1 MSATHTTPINT
12 NSPSTRLDSP
22 PIVPIA
28 APIRSSRSHLLILLT
43 LWLVIFF
50 SAVFTPPLL
59 DDADST
65 HAQAAQSMLATGDW
79 VTLHVDGIRY
89 LEKPPL
95 PYWITALSLK
105 LFTPGPPYARSADA
119 ERAATF
125 AVHLHLA
132 LVVLGLALLGYAWA
146 RRAFPSSNHHAALY
160 TSVFLLTSAGMFL
173 FTRVFIPD
181 ALLSLLLAF
190 TLYAFLRSLEAPGK
204 PLPGAIQISA
214 VWPYLTWLSLA
225 LAVLTKGL
233 VAIVFVGGSAIFY
246 LYWTE
251 SYRLWRR
258 LRPLTGT
265 LLFLAVAA
273 PWHILAGLRNTGGVN
288 GHGFFWFYF
297 INEHVLRFLG
307 RRIPR
312 DYNKLPGYLYWSL
325 HIVWLFPWS
334 LFAPAALVVA
344 WRKRQEILSRT
355 ANSFRSQTIL
365 LLLIFSALL
374 LVFFSISTNQEYYTF
389 PVYLPLLML
398 LAAAL
403 ASIESGIGSLD
414 PTLRR
419 ALSFA
424 FAAYTLLGLAAS
436 AALAYGLWSSRNLP
450 FVPDIGDLLAH
461 RAVAGYTLS
470 MSHFFDLTGPSFAAL
485 RLPASLAMAA
495 FLFGPAIAWILYAR
509 RRFFAAILAI
519 SGASA
524 VFLVAAHIA
533 FVRFNPMLS
542 SAGFARTITQLEA
555 SGRISHNNI
564 VLLYGDQAFGSSIP
578 FYLDRRVDLVNGR
591 TTSMYFG
598 STFPDAP
605 PIFLSSAD
613 LLAQWGHGERKL
625 LFVPLERRDEVKH
638 LLGNRQIILQQ
649 TSGKALIT
657 DRPLHQP

>member
-1 MSATHTTPINT
+1 MSAIHPTPSAT
-12 NSPSTRLDSP
+12 NP
-22 PIVPIA
+22 PPFLSSSGRAVA
-28 APIRSSRSHLLILLT
+28 TSARWSRSNLLILLA
-43 LWLVIFF
+43 LWLAIFV
-50 SAVFTPPLL
+50 SAAFTPPLL

-65 HAQAAQSMLATGDW
+65 HAQAAQAMLANGDL
-79 VTLHVDGIRY
+79 VTLHVDGVRY

-95 PYWITALSLK
+95 PYWITALCLRF
-105 LFTPGPPYARSADA
+105 FTLGPPYARSMGAV
-119 ERAATF
+119 RSATF
-125 AVHLHLA
+125 AIHFPLA
-132 LVVLGLALLGYAWA
+132 LEVLGLALLGYAWA
-146 RRAFPSSNHHAALY
+146 ERAFPSPNQHGALY
-160 TSVFLLTSAGMFL
+160 TGIFILTSTGVFL

-190 TLYAFLRSLEAPGK
+190 TLYAFLRSLEEPDAVLCGRGG
-204 PLPGAIQISA
+204 LPSA
-214 VWPYLTWLSLA
+214 WPYWAWLSLA

-233 VAIVFVGGSAIFY
+233 VAIVLIFGAAIIFFFWNGSY
-246 LYWTE
+246 
-251 SYRLWRR
+251 SLWRR
-258 LRPLTGT
+258 LRPLSGV

-273 PWHILAGLRNTGGVN
+273 PWHILAGLRNTGGAN

-344 WRKRQEILSRT
+344 WRKRDQIFSRT
-355 ANSFRSQTIL
+355 ASSFRDQTVL
-365 LLLIFSALL
+365 LALAFSALL

-398 LAAAL
+398 LGAAL
-403 ASIESGIGSLD
+403 ASIESAVGSLD
-414 PTLRR
+414 RTLRR
-419 ALSFA
+419 ALSFT
-424 FAAYTLLGLAAS
+424 FASYATLGLAIA

-450 FVPDIGDLLAH
+450 FAPDIGQLLAY
-461 RAVAGYTLS
+461 RNVAGYTLS
-470 MSHFFDLTGPSFAAL
+470 LAHFFDLTGPSFAAL

-495 FLFGPAIAWILYAR
+495 FLFGPTAAWILYYR
-509 RRFFAAILAI
+509 GRLFHAILC
-519 SGASA
+519 
-524 VFLVAAHIA
+524 VAAAGGIFLIAAQIA

-542 SAGFARTITQLEA
+542 SANFARTIMQLED
-555 SGRISHNNI
+555 SGRISRDNV
-564 VLLYGDQAFGSSIP
+564 VLLFGDQSFGSSIP

-605 PIFLSSAD
+605 PIFLTSAD
-613 LLAQWGHGERKL
+613 LLSQWGHGPRKL
-625 LFVPLERRDEVKH
+625 LFVPPDLRNQVDH

-649 TSGKALIT
+649 TSGKALLT